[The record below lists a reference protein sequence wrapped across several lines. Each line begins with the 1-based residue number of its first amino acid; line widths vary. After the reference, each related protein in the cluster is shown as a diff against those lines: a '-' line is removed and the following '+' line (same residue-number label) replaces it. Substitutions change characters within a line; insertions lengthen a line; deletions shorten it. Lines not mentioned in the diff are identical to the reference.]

1 MSSKPKTPKQFSD
14 LMTRANR
21 DADASRVA
29 IALYRAA
36 SRFSQQVEE
45 ATAQAGITRPQFFV
59 LMEVAASPA
68 GSLALRDVSAGLG
81 VTPATA
87 SWLCKRMEEDGLL
100 DRRREEGDARVLRI
114 ELTRK
119 GWSTLGKA
127 APLVFETEK
136 AFLAPLPRSKYRTL
150 TGLLRQLDA

>member
-1 MSSKPKTPKQFSD
+1 MSSKPKAPKQFSE
-14 LMTRANR
+14 LMRKADR
-21 DADASRVA
+21 DADASRVV

-45 ATAQAGITRPQFFV
+45 ATTQAGITRPQFFV
-59 LMEVAASPA
+59 LMELAASA
-68 GSLALRDVSAGLG
+68 VGSLALRDVSEGLG

-136 AFLAPLPRSKYRTL
+136 AFLASLPRSKYQTL
-150 TGLLRQLDA
+150 TGLLRQLDG